1 MESPCELG
9 VLADYHRVANVVP
22 LVNILWEIVADRKW
36 NPDTSTAKFLCMR
49 FGGYFILGYNHHRT
63 KDSIEKEHT
72 PFKFNESRSD
82 AAASISARGYGAK
95 LFPLHVQ
102 GTYANL
108 FRLVDSTT
116 FSSDPNDWGMKDWI
130 DITALGRIIDHKKE
144 EFNPEEFRSRYY
156 TPLTKKKGKTME
168 KPFFLEEGYVGSPL
182 DEFVRAHN
190 FKYFY
195 VFLDYSSRFD
205 VHLEGALSELAR
217 IYENKDVELYNSH
230 GLTAPT
236 RVLSQKGFGLHPSV
250 WAGAVEMEWRLGEK
264 ITLTGASIKTYYKS
278 EFRFRFHGSDTV
290 IWGRVDSNGSATDKF
305 ALRFA
310 SFEPPVG
317 WTPQV
322 RVVVALT
329 TPAYRASLSMN
340 EEKLQEHVYLQIE
353 DELISWRDA
362 DPVLSVR
369 LRSLPDPSRIRLIVD
384 ILEESIK
391 TNPESGLVM
400 NSVKSNS
407 VIQTQKGLHEMM
419 LLSLNLAGK
428 HLRRCEASANEKTT
442 GTTLDGFFA
451 DEELRKKIEGDIYQ
465 NKKASSRSTKRKR
478 EGLKYE
484 KAVSDYLEHQL
495 DAIDFRGEHC
505 PITWEDNDATI
516 MAEHGLEGQGID
528 TLGKLV
534 IPSLDRTVWIAVQSK
549 DRESAVPP
557 KELDAFSS
565 TVQQLKDVKCA
576 LNPRDIVIA
585 ILSLA
590 KPKSFTYSNYEKM
603 LEKGIITVV
612 DSETAGAKTLMA
624 IESMLELVL

>member
-9 VLADYHRVANVVP
+9 VLADYRRVSHTLN
-22 LVNILWEIVADRKW
+22 LVNVLWEIVADRKW
-36 NPDTSTAKFLCMR
+36 SPDKSTAKFIFIR

-130 DITALGRIIDHKKE
+130 DITGLCRIIDHKKE

-168 KPFFLEEGYVGSPL
+168 KPFFLEDEYVGTPL
-182 DEFVRAHN
+182 AKFVEEHN

-195 VFLDYSSRFD
+195 VFLDYTSSVN
-205 VHLEGALSELAR
+205 VHLEGALKELAR
-217 IYENKDVELYNSH
+217 IYEDKDVELYSSH
-230 GLTAPT
+230 ELAAPT
-236 RVLSQKGFGLHPSV
+236 KIIAPKGFGLTPRNWV
-250 WAGAVEMEWRLGEK
+250 GAVEVEWRLGEK
-264 ITLTGASIKTYYKS
+264 ITLTGASIKSYYKS
-278 EFRFRFHGSDTV
+278 EFRFRYHGSDKV

-305 ALRFA
+305 GIRFA

-317 WTPQV
+317 WTPQA
-322 RVVVALT
+322 RVTLALT
-329 TPAYRASLSMN
+329 TTEYRESLGTN
-340 EEKLQEHVYLQIE
+340 EEKLQEHIYLCVE
-353 DELISWRDA
+353 DELISWREA

-369 LRSLPDPSRIRLIVD
+369 LRSLPVPTRIRLKVD
-384 ILEESIK
+384 ILEESLK
-391 TNPESGLVM
+391 THPESGLVV

-407 VIQTQKGLHEMM
+407 TIQTQKGIHEMM
-419 LLSLNLAGK
+419 LLTVSLGGK
-428 HLRRCEASANEKTT
+428 HLRR
-442 GTTLDGFFA
+442 
-451 DEELRKKIEGDIYQ
+451 DEEAAVKGPVFYNEDFFTKMECDIHQ
-465 NKKASSRSTKRKR
+465 NKKASTRSTKRKR

-484 KAVSDYLEHQL
+484 KAVSDYLENQL
-495 DAIDFRGEHC
+495 NSLDYFEENC

-516 MAEHGLEGQGID
+516 MAEHGLDGQGID

-534 IPSLDRTVWIAVQSK
+534 IPSLGKNIWIAVQSK
-549 DRESAVPP
+549 DRESAVPA

-576 LNPRDIVIA
+576 LNSRDIVIA

-590 KPKSFTYSNYEKM
+590 KPKSFTYANYEKL
-603 LEKGIITVV
+603 LEKGIVTVV
-612 DSETAGAKTLMA
+612 DSDTFGVKTLMA

>member
-9 VLADYHRVANVVP
+9 VLADYRRVSHTLN
-22 LVNILWEIVADRKW
+22 LVNVLWEIVADRKW
-36 NPDTSTAKFLCMR
+36 SPDKSTAKFLFIR

-108 FRLVDSTT
+108 FRLVDSST

-130 DITALGRIIDHKKE
+130 DITGLCRIIDYKKE

-168 KPFFLEEGYVGSPL
+168 KPFFLEDEYVGTPL
-182 DEFVRAHN
+182 AKFVEEHN

-195 VFLDYSSRFD
+195 VFLDYASSVN
-205 VHLEGALSELAR
+205 VHLEDALKELAR
-217 IYENKDVELYNSH
+217 IYEDKDVELYSSDEYA
-230 GLTAPT
+230 APT
-236 RVLSQKGFGLHPSV
+236 KIVASKGFGLVPRNWV
-250 WAGAVEMEWRLGEK
+250 GAVEVEWRLGEK
-264 ITLTGASIKTYYKS
+264 ITLTGASIKSYYKS
-278 EFRFRFHGSDTV
+278 EFRFRYHGSDTV

-305 ALRFA
+305 GIRFA

-317 WTPQV
+317 WTPQA
-322 RVVVALT
+322 RVTLALT
-329 TPAYRASLSMN
+329 TTDYRESLGTN
-340 EEKLQEHVYLQIE
+340 EEKLQEHIYLCVE
-353 DELISWRDA
+353 DELISWREA

-369 LRSLPDPSRIRLIVD
+369 LRSLPVPTRIRLKVD
-384 ILEESIK
+384 ILEESLK
-391 TNPESGLVM
+391 THQEGGLVV

-407 VIQTQKGLHEMM
+407 TIQPQKAIHEMM
-419 LLSLNLAGK
+419 LLTVSLGGK
-428 HLRRCEASANEKTT
+428 HLRR
-442 GTTLDGFFA
+442 
-451 DEELRKKIEGDIYQ
+451 DEEAAVKGPVFYNDDFFKKMECDIHQ
-465 NKKASSRSTKRKR
+465 NKKASTRSTKRKR

-484 KAVSDYLEHQL
+484 KAVSDYLENQL
-495 DAIDFRGEHC
+495 NSIEYGEESC

-516 MAEHGLEGQGID
+516 MAVHGLDGQGID

-534 IPSLDRTVWIAVQSK
+534 IPSLGKNIWIAVQSK
-549 DRESAVPP
+549 DRESAVPA

-576 LNPRDIVIA
+576 LNPRDVVVSV
-585 ILSLA
+585 LSLA
-590 KPKSFTYSNYEKM
+590 KMKSFTYTNYEKM
-603 LEKGIITVV
+603 LEQGIITVV
-612 DSETAGAKTLMA
+612 DSETAGVKTLMA
-624 IESMLELVL
+624 IESMLELLL